1 MVKLVIKPSELHM
14 NFWEKIDSSIY
25 AQYVTVPPLDRE
37 KITMQLLHIALE
49 SIMLSAP
56 ITDNGC
62 YDDYLGPYV
71 NQKDLHHKLME
82 MGLVE
87 SPLNIKSTNARKVA
101 SAVSSFTVGF
111 DERTKMAYE
120 SQRHLAELAFGGEY
134 SAFIRD
140 IESTIVNTFIMQG
153 KEFNPYL
160 LYKVKAHTEH
170 NGKIFGFEVE
180 FGDDVRHQF
189 YRKAFPGGR
198 YDPVRADAI
207 CNVPDLSGDSES

>member
-14 NFWEKIDSSIY
+14 NFWGKIDSSVY
-25 AQYVTVPPLDRE
+25 SPYVTVPPLERE

-49 SIMLSAP
+49 SIMLSSP
-56 ITDNGC
+56 TTSNGC

-71 NQKDLHHKLME
+71 NQKELHHKLSE
-82 MGLVE
+82 DGLVD
-87 SPLNIKSTNARKVA
+87 SPLNIKSTNRHVIDTGL
-101 SAVSSFTVGF
+101 STLTLSIE
-111 DERTKMAYE
+111 ERTKMAYE
-120 SQRHLAELAFGGEY
+120 SQRSLAELAFGGEY
-134 SAFIRD
+134 SEFICDVEELVVNAFILHD
-140 IESTIVNTFIMQG
+140 

-160 LYKVKAHTEH
+160 LYKVKAYTER

-180 FGDDVRHQF
+180 FGEDVRHQF

-207 CNVPDLSGDSES
+207 CNVQDLSGDSES